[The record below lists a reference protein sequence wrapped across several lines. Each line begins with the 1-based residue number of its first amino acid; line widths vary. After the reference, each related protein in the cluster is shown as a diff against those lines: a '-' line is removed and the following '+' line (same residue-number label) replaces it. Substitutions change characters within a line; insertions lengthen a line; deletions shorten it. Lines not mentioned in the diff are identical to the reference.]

1 MDPDIPA
8 RYQNNPLLVIL
19 ENYVLHSIGHF
30 PEDKTAAM
38 AEVIT
43 TTFGGTDWTQ
53 TLRKEFDLPDNTDQT
68 LTQMWQQ
75 RQEEAQETQT
85 EITPEQFAQE
95 AVDTLFA
102 DLGE

>member
-1 MDPDIPA
+1 MEPDIPA

-19 ENYVLHSIGHF
+19 ENYVLHAIGHF

-43 TTFGGTDWTQ
+43 TTFGGTDWTK
-53 TLRKEFDLPDNTDQT
+53 TLRKEFDLPDDTDET
-68 LTQMWQQ
+68 LTRMWKQ
-75 RQEEAQETQT
+75 RQEEAEETQT
-85 EITPEQFAQE
+85 EITPELFAQE